1 MLSTLHTTLCL
12 AAISW
17 RHPATVAFSSI
28 ETGTPI
34 RRSAL
39 DLESRNRRTFL
50 VRQIIAP
57 TIASVAATWLP
68 TPRPALADAMLLMD
82 KGRPDVPP
90 FKGSADEARTRLQLA
105 IRDIDNLLENYDT
118 LTRSGGDNVR
128 LYLGTQGVK
137 SNMFGIMKV
146 LNSLKEELE
155 DIVEYTEGKG

>member
-1 MLSTLHTTLCL
+1 
-12 AAISW
+12 
-17 RHPATVAFSSI
+17 
-28 ETGTPI
+28 
-34 RRSAL
+34 
-39 DLESRNRRTFL
+39 
-50 VRQIIAP
+50 
-57 TIASVAATWLP
+57 
-68 TPRPALADAMLLMD
+68 MLLMD